1 MPIKMMLKVLIF
13 ITVLMHVLSILTLL
27 FYIFDTLL
35 VGEYIPYGKMIITA
49 ILIVVTRVLLDYLED
64 KEVDKNNINKLR

>member
-1 MPIKMMLKVLIF
+1 MMLKVLIF
-13 ITVLMHVLSILTLL
+13 VTILIHVLSIFTLL

-49 ILIVVTRVLLDYLED
+49 ILIVTTRVLLDYLEG
-64 KEVDKNNINKLR
+64 KEAEKNNINKLS

>member
-13 ITVLMHVLSILTLL
+13 ITLLMHVLSILTLL

-35 VGEYIPYGKMIITA
+35 VGEYIPYTKLIIAA
-49 ILIVVTRVLLDYLED
+49 ILIVITRVLLDYLEG
-64 KEVDKNNINKLR
+64 KEAEKNYIK

>member
-1 MPIKMMLKVLIF
+1 MPIKLMLKVLIF

-35 VGEYIPYGKMIITA
+35 VGEYIPFGKMIMAA
-49 ILIVVTRVLLDYLED
+49 ILIVVTRVLLDYLEG

>member
-1 MPIKMMLKVLIF
+1 MMLKVLIF
-13 ITVLMHVLSILTLL
+13 VTILIHVLSIFTLL

-49 ILIVVTRVLLDYLED
+49 ILIVTTRVLLDYLEG
-64 KEVDKNNINKLR
+64 KEAEKNNINNLS

>member
-1 MPIKMMLKVLIF
+1 MPIKIVLKVLIF
-13 ITVLMHVLSILTLL
+13 VTVLMHVLSILTFL

-49 ILIVVTRVLLDYLED
+49 ILIVVTRVLLDYLEG
-64 KEVDKNNINKLR
+64 KEADKNNINNLS